1 MAKNY
6 KALLKEMK
14 DLIEK
19 HPMFM
24 DPKTKY

>member
-6 KALLKEMK
+6 NALLKEMK